1 MRFLLLLLIVLLVW
15 LQFQLWTGKGGQNEV
30 RQLKHSIELQQ
41 QENAKLK
48 ERNAALQAEVNDLKS
63 GVEAIEE
70 FARSEMGMI
79 KKDETFYQ
87 LVEPEAAK
95 ESSPV
100 DQNRKV
106 KGQ

>member
-1 MRFLLLLLIVLLVW
+1 MRFLLLLLVVLLVW

-30 RQLKHSIELQQ
+30 RQLKHSIDLQEL
-41 QENAKLK
+41 ENSKLR
-48 ERNAALQAEVNDLKS
+48 ERNAALEAEVKDLKS

-87 LVEPEAAK
+87 LVEPEATQENA
-95 ESSPV
+95 PV
-100 DQNRKV
+100 DNK
-106 KGQ
+106 KSE